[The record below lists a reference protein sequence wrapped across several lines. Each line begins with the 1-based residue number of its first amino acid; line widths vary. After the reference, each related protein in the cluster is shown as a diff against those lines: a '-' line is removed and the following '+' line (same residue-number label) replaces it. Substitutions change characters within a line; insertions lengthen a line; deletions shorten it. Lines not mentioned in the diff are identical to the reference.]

1 MGRDRAELMGESA
14 VAMRDFIAYAVL
26 FQERLARTAGLNATD
41 LQALGVLINEGPAS
55 PGQLAERTGI
65 TRGGAITQ
73 LIDRLES
80 AGFARRARD
89 TGDRR
94 RVVVTADTDAVTAR
108 LAPLYGPVTA
118 RWTAYLDGLTDEQ
131 LQVCVDLLRA
141 SVRIN
146 RELMR
151 DDE

>member
-1 MGRDRAELMGESA
+1 MATL
-14 VAMRDFIAYAVL
+14 VFIAYAVL
-26 FQERLARTAGLNATD
+26 FQERLARGTAGLNATD
-41 LQALGVLINEGPAS
+41 LQALGVLVNEGPAS

-80 AGFARRARD
+80 TGFAHRARD
-89 TGDRR
+89 TEDRR
-94 RVVVTADTDAVTAR
+94 RVVVTADAEAVTAR

-118 RWTAYLDGLTDEQ
+118 RWTEYLDGLTDEE
-131 LQVCVDLLRA
+131 LQVGVDLLRA

-146 RELMR
+146 RELIR
-151 DDE
+151 DSA